1 VNALI
6 AFSIKQRVLVLALS
20 VMVFAGGVLA
30 FRQLNIEAYPDPTP
44 PMVDVITQS
53 PGLSAEEIERYITI
67 PIETQTSALR
77 NLNTIRTISLY
88 GLSDVKLQFTFD
100 YTYEEALQQVLNR
113 LAQLPPLLNNA
124 RPQISPVSP
133 IGEIYR
139 YKLVGPPSYS
149 VLDLKTLQDWVL
161 QRRFRAVPGV
171 IDVTGWGG
179 KTKTYEL
186 QIDVNKLIAYGITL
200 PQMLQTL
207 NNSNI
212 NVGGSTINIGA
223 QVAVVRGVGLIRS
236 LDEIRNTMLTQTGGV
251 PVVVSDVASVVVSN
265 QPRLGI
271 AGKDTD
277 DDIVQGIVLMR
288 RGEKSMPTIQRVQQ
302 EVERINTSNVLPPGV
317 RIERI
322 YDRKDLIDIT
332 TSTVLHNMVIGIAL
346 IFLLQW
352 VFLGNLRSALIVGMT
367 IPFALFFAVG
377 ILVARGE
384 SANLLS
390 VGAIDFGLIVDATVI
405 MVESIF
411 RWLSGHGNREATAE
425 AVRTLPPAGLHGKRL
440 AIFHAAA
447 DVNRSIF
454 FAAGIIIAGF
464 IPLFTLSGVEGHIF
478 GPMAQTY
485 AYALAGGL
493 IATFTVTPA
502 LSALILPEH
511 VEETETFVVRI
522 LHRAYAPILAFSIR
536 HKALVVGSAVVLL
549 AVAAIAIRS
558 LGLEFLPKLEEGN
571 LWVRAT
577 LPSTISLEEGNFY
590 VNKMR
595 RLVSTFPE
603 VESVVSQQGRPDD
616 GTDAAGFFNAE
627 LFVPLKPKSEWRPNT
642 NKDALTKEVLTKLE
656 AEFPGVEFNFSQY
669 LQDNV
674 AEAVSGVKGE
684 NSIKLFGNDLNV
696 LTETATKIKS
706 VLASVPGVTDLAVFN
721 SLGQPTVQIDIDRAR
736 AARYGLTPGDVNS
749 TIKVAI
755 GGDSAGDLYEP
766 GSDRHFP
773 IIVRLAPE
781 FRKSLEDI
789 RNLKIAVQNSNAS
802 GQNAM
807 AQSPSGAAGPPPATQ
822 APGGLVQI
830 SLSDVASVNLLSGAS
845 YIYREQQQRYLPIK
859 FSVRDRD
866 LGGAIQ
872 EAQAKIAEQVPLPTG
887 LRMEWVGEF
896 GNLQDAIAR
905 LKLVVPLS
913 LVLIAMLLWINFGSA
928 VDTLLAMSV
937 IPMAV
942 IGGVLAL
949 VVTGIPFS
957 VSAAIGFIALFG
969 IAVMDGIIVLSQYN
983 NLIDSGLERTAA
995 ALRTGALQMRPV
1007 LMTCIIAGVGLFPA
1021 AMSSGIGSQVQKP
1034 LAVVVVGGMMLAP
1047 ILILVILPALILIFS
1062 RRRYRSQA

>member
-20 VMVFAGGVLA
+20 VMVFAGGLLA

-88 GLSDVKLQFTFD
+88 GLSDIKLQFTFD

-236 LDEIRNTMLTQTGGV
+236 LDEIRNTMLNQVGGV

-288 RGEKSMPTIQRVQQ
+288 RGEKSMPTIQRVQH
-302 EVERINTSNVLPPGV
+302 EVERINTSNILPPGV

-502 LSALILPEH
+502 LSAVILPEH
-511 VEETETFVVRI
+511 VEETETLVVRL
-522 LHRAYAPILAFSIR
+522 LHRAYAPVLDLSIR
-536 HKALVVGSAVVLL
+536 HKKLIVGCAVLL
-549 AVAAIAIRS
+549 IVVAGVAIRS

-577 LPSTISLEEGNFY
+577 LPSTISLEEGNSY

-595 RLVSTFPE
+595 RLVATFPE

-627 LFVPLKPKSEWRPNT
+627 LFVPLKPKSEWRAHV
-642 NKDALTKEVLTKLE
+642 NKDSLTKEVLTKLE

-696 LTETATKIKS
+696 LTETAAKIKS

-721 SLGQPTVQIDIDRAR
+721 SLGQPTVQIDIDRTR
-736 AARYGLTPGDVNS
+736 AARYGLTPGDINS
-749 TIKVAI
+749 TIKVAV

-802 GQNAM
+802 GLNAM
-807 AQSPSGAAGPPPATQ
+807 AQSGQAQGPTPATQ

-830 SLSDVASVNLLSGAS
+830 SLGDVASVNLLSGAS

-872 EAQAKIAEQVPLPTG
+872 EAQAKIAEQVPLPPG

-905 LKLVVPLS
+905 LKIVVPLS
-913 LVLIAMLLWINFGSA
+913 LILIAMLLWINFGSA
-928 VDTLLAMSV
+928 IDTLLAMSV
-937 IPMAV
+937 IPMAI

-983 NLIDSGLERTAA
+983 NLIDSGLDRTAA

>member
-1 VNALI
+1 MNALI
-6 AFSIKQRVLVLALS
+6 AFSIKQRVLVLALF
-20 VMVFAGGVLA
+20 VMTFVGGVLA

-44 PMVDVITQS
+44 PMVDIITQS

-77 NLNTIRTISLY
+77 HLNTVRTISLY

-113 LAQLPPLLNNA
+113 LSQLPPLLNNA
-124 RPQISPVSP
+124 QPQISPVSP

-139 YKLVGPPSYS
+139 YKLASSPNYN

-212 NVGGSTINIGA
+212 NVGGSTINIGP

-236 LDEIRNTMLTQTGGV
+236 LDEIRNTMLAQVGGV
-251 PVVVSDVASVVVSN
+251 PVIVGDVATVAVSN

-271 AGKDTD
+271 AGKDND

-288 RGEKSMPTIQRVQQ
+288 RGEKSMPTIKRVQQ
-302 EVERINTSNVLPPGV
+302 EVERINASNILPTGV

-352 VFLGNLRSALIVGMT
+352 AFLGNLRSAVIVGMT

-377 ILVARGE
+377 ILVVRGE

-411 RWLSGHGNREATAE
+411 RWLSGHGNQEATEE
-425 AVRTLPPAGLHGKRL
+425 AIRTLPPAGLHGMRL

-511 VEETETFVVRI
+511 VKETETFVVRA
-522 LHRAYAPILAFSIR
+522 LHRVYMPMLNFSIR
-536 HKALVVGSAVVLL
+536 HKAVTVAGAVVLL
-549 AVAAIAIRS
+549 VLAAIVVRS

-571 LWVRAT
+571 LWIRAT
-577 LPSTISLEEGNFY
+577 LPSTISLEEGNTY
-590 VNKMR
+590 VNRMR

-627 LFVPLKPKSEWRPNT
+627 LFVPLKPVTEWRPKVDKDSLT
-642 NKDALTKEVLTKLE
+642 NEVLTKLQ

-684 NSIKLFGNDLNV
+684 NSIKLFGSDLQV
-696 LTETATKIKS
+696 ITDTAAKIKS
-706 VLASVPGVTDLAVFN
+706 VLASVHGVTDLAVFN
-721 SLGQPTVQIDIDRAR
+721 SLGQPTVQIDIDRKR
-736 AARYGLTPGDVNS
+736 ASRYGLSPGDINA
-749 TIKVAI
+749 TIKLAI

-773 IIVRLAPE
+773 IIVRLAPQ

-789 RNLKIAVQNSNAS
+789 RNLKIAVQSPAS
-802 GQNAM
+802 A
-807 AQSPSGAAGPPPATQ
+807 AQSSASATQ
-822 APGGLVQI
+822 GSGPSAQAAGGLVQI
-830 SLSDVASVNLLSGAS
+830 PLTDVATVNLLSGAS

-872 EAQAKIAEQVPLPTG
+872 EAQAKIVEQVPLPPG

-905 LKLVVPLS
+905 LKIVVPLS
-913 LVLIAMLLWINFGSA
+913 LVIIAMLLWINFGTIT
-928 VDTLLAMSV
+928 DTLLAMSV
-937 IPMAV
+937 IPMAI

-949 VVTGIPFS
+949 FVTGIPFS

-983 NLIDSGLERTAA
+983 NLMDGGLERTAA

-1047 ILILVILPALILIFS
+1047 ILILVILPALILLFS
-1062 RRRYRSQA
+1062 RRRNSREAVK